1 MNPLNIISHGV
12 RQGYFLK
19 LYIMKKISLQQ
30 MEKLNGGY
38 TASCYAGL
46 AAGVV
51 GTIAIGFFTFGTGA
65 VLFALGSS
73 VGGWGITAAGC
84 LGK

>member
-1 MNPLNIISHGV
+1 
-12 RQGYFLK
+12 
-19 LYIMKKISLQQ
+19 MKKMTLNQ
-30 MEKLNGGY
+30 MEMIQGGY
-38 TASCYAGL
+38 TASCYAGI

-73 VGGWGITAAGC
+73 VTGWGITAAGC
-84 LGK
+84 VGK